1 MMKRIKSN
9 YRIALATCLLTALSF
24 QSIFAQSN
32 ASPKLNLDSRRYQA
46 WTIEHEPYRLLVEN
60 ALDEYIALT
69 ETDLEPVMPGDIIIA
84 IRSKTARNELFQLR
98 YGQSAQG
105 FTIIEGEE
113 IKWILGRTL
122 LLTIFEKDKYYH
134 LDSSIPFSKR
144 AVQPELDYLATE
156 LFWTKTDMMISLD
169 RAIYRFG
176 NTGGILYEWGNEL
189 AGRPYSEAGY
199 MRLGITTPVF
209 KIGIQIPS
217 LVAMTNGYQISGNE
231 NYKLNGG
238 MGGFGA
244 FSYNNLYGEL
254 AFMNNTGDMS
264 QDPSLEITGDEF
276 INYVDFYGL
285 IYLNLGVT
293 TTRFLGGAFQM
304 KPGFTF
310 QRIAHR
316 QMIQG
321 QVESRRIGRDGLAFT
336 NDDTFYYGFFL
347 RADYVSKLIDNQ
359 FPRFHIMGQISGTTS
374 FITKATVNLTPGF
387 GIPITYIYYLEE
399 TDWQTGQ
406 SLLVGLSIKLEN
418 PLD

>member
-1 MMKRIKSN
+1 MKRRLDTIR
-9 YRIALATCLLTALSF
+9 YTLCTFLLLTISS
-24 QSIFAQSN
+24 QTIIAQSN
-32 ASPKLNLDSRRYQA
+32 TSPKLNLDSRRYQA

-69 ETDLEPVMPGDIIIA
+69 ETNLEPVMPGDIIIA

-105 FTIIEGEE
+105 FSIIEGEE

-134 LDSSIPFSKR
+134 LDSAIPFSKR

-189 AGRPYSEAGY
+189 AGRPYGEAGY
-199 MRLGITTPVF
+199 MRMGISTPVF

-217 LVAMTNGYQISGNE
+217 IVAMTNGYQISGTD

-244 FSYNNLYGEL
+244 FSYSNLYGEL

-264 QDPSLEITGDEF
+264 QDPSLDVTGLDF

-316 QMIQG
+316 KMVQD
-321 QVESRRIGRDGLAFT
+321 QVESRFIGRDGLAFT
-336 NDDTFYYGFFL
+336 NDATFYYGFFL
-347 RADYVSKLIDNQ
+347 RADYVSRLIDNR
-359 FPRFHIMGQISGTTS
+359 FPRMHITGQISGTTS
-374 FITKATVNLTPGF
+374 FLAKVTINATQAL
-387 GIPITYIYYLEE
+387 GIPITYIHYISE

-406 SLLVGLSIKLEN
+406 TLLVGVSIKLEN

>member
-1 MMKRIKSN
+1 MKIIKDKFRLSLS
-9 YRIALATCLLTALSF
+9 ICLLIAFSF
-24 QSIFAQSN
+24 QSVYAQSN
-32 ASPKLNLDSRRYQA
+32 TTPKLNIDSRRYQA

-60 ALDEYIALT
+60 AIDEYIALT
-69 ETDLEPVMPGDIIIA
+69 ETNLEPVMPGDIIIA

-105 FTIIEGEE
+105 FTVIEGEE

-134 LDSSIPFSKR
+134 LDSAIPFSKR

-156 LFWTKTDMMISLD
+156 LFWTKTDMMISMD

-189 AGRPYSEAGY
+189 AGRPYGEAGY

-217 LVAMTNGYQISGNE
+217 IVALTNGYQISGID

-244 FSYNNLYGEL
+244 FSYSNLYGEL

-276 INYVDFYGL
+276 INYIDFYGL

-304 KPGFTF
+304 KTGFTF

-316 QMIQG
+316 QMLQG
-321 QVESRRIGRDGLAFT
+321 KVESRFIGRDGLAFT
-336 NDDTFYYGFFL
+336 NDGTFYYGFFL
-347 RADYVSKLIDNQ
+347 RADYVSKLINEKY
-359 FPRFHIMGQISGTTS
+359 PRLHIMGQISGTTS
-374 FITKATVNLTPGF
+374 FIAKVTVNPTQSI
-387 GIPITYIYYLEE
+387 GIPFTYIYYMEE
-399 TDWQTGQ
+399 TDWQSGQ
-406 SLLVGLSIKLEN
+406 TLLVGLSIKLEN

>member
-1 MMKRIKSN
+1 MNAILDRNKFGIGLF
-9 YRIALATCLLTALSF
+9 IFCALLILDLS
-24 QSIFAQSN
+24 AQSN
-32 ASPKLNLDSRRYQA
+32 ATPKLNLDPRRYQA

-60 ALDEYIALT
+60 AIDQYIALT
-69 ETDLEPVMPGDIIIA
+69 ETNLEPVMPGDIIIA

-122 LLTIFEKDKYYH
+122 LETIFEKDKYYQ
-134 LDSSIPFSKR
+134 LDSSIPFSKK
-144 AVQPELDYLATE
+144 AIQPELDYLATE
-156 LFWTKTDMMISLD
+156 LFWTKTDMMISMS

-189 AGRPYSEAGY
+189 AGRPYGEAGY

-209 KIGIQIPS
+209 KIGLQIPS
-217 LVAMTNGYQISGNE
+217 LVSMTNGYQILGQE

-244 FSYNNLYGEL
+244 FSYSNLYGEL

-264 QDPSLEITGDEF
+264 QDPSLTVTGDEF
-276 INYVDFYGL
+276 INYIDFYGL

-293 TTRFLGGAFQM
+293 TSRFLGGAFQM

-310 QRIAHR
+310 QRVAHR
-316 QMIQG
+316 KMVQG
-321 QVESRRIGRDGLAFT
+321 VVESRKYGRDGIPFT
-336 NDDTFYYGFFL
+336 KDGTFSYGFFL

-359 FPRFHIMGQISGTTS
+359 FPRLHITGQISGTTS
-374 FITKATVNLTPGF
+374 FLAQVTVNPTQSI
-387 GIPITYIYYLEE
+387 GIPITYVYYLQE
-399 TDWQTGQ
+399 TDWQSGQ
-406 SLLVGLSIKLEN
+406 TILLGLSIKLEN
-418 PLD
+418 PLE